1 MEMTGNHFLTTYREC
16 PLQRHFRYQYAE
28 RKRLF
33 PESPKTFPERTRI
46 TISNKNK
53 RKTEVSM
60 LSASTIFRIDFRTV
74 VAVAF

>member
-33 PESPKTFPERTRI
+33 PESPKTGTSENQPIYLAPDVFGFQKFHCIR
-46 TISNKNK
+46 N
-53 RKTEVSM
+53 
-60 LSASTIFRIDFRTV
+60 
-74 VAVAF
+74 